1 MPIFHESFFLL
12 EALYF
17 HCTMVFS
24 KRDIGIGTNDKDQ
37 SRKMMKHYKGFMSSL
52 CGILMFGGK

>member
-1 MPIFHESFFLL
+1 
-12 EALYF
+12 
-17 HCTMVFS
+17 MVFS